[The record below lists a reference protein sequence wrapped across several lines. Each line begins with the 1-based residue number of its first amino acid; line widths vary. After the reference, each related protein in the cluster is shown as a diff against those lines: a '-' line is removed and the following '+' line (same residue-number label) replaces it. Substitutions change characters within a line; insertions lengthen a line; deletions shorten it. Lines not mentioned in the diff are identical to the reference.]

1 MPHYRIYR
9 LAEDDHIVSVR
20 GVDAATDEEACL
32 AAREGLKL
40 SEENEVWLEARYVRR
55 VSGNLQDN
63 EILTGLTP
71 KRWTDEA

>member
-32 AAREGLKL
+32 AARE
-40 SEENEVWLEARYVRR
+40 VTEAIR
-55 VSGNLQDN
+55 G
-63 EILTGLTP
+63 
-71 KRWTDEA
+71 KRSLVGGSLCPQSFGQLAGQRNPHRPNTQKVD